1 MPTASR
7 HRALVWS
14 ISIVVPPNRC
24 IIGPN
29 FRWAFL
35 AARRQQRR
43 SAGAGSVSMSI
54 SRSLE
59 FELGVQAFEIPVD
72 QRSEEHTSEL
82 QSLMRSSYAV
92 FCLKKKKHE
101 IINSQIT

>member
-54 SRSLE
+54 RRSLE
-59 FELGVQAFEIPVD
+59 FELGVQAFAIPVA
-72 QRSEEHTSEL
+72 QRDRDFFSATPKNDRAIPHLPIPIHLEYRNH
-82 QSLMRSSYAV
+82 V
-92 FCLKKKKHE
+92 V
-101 IINSQIT
+101 